1 MQYSPKLKKAME
13 EIKAIVTKYD
23 IGAMVIIHTP
33 DHSEYYMN
41 ISPSYSC
48 AKHDGDTVRI
58 KAKLKD
64 FNGDKKAWQLK
75 VTDTSNMLSLLGET
89 GGRTA
94 LSILNVSKQLD
105 KVVDAEHLDGDHT
118 GHTQQNN

>member
-13 EIKAIVTKYD
+13 EIKAIIRKHD
-23 IGAMVIIHTP
+23 IGAMVILHAP
-33 DHSEYYMN
+33 GFSEYYMN

-64 FNGDKKAWQLK
+64 FNGDKKAWQVK
-75 VTDTSNMLSLLGET
+75 VTDTSNMLTHLGET
-89 GGRTA
+89 GARTSM
-94 LSILNVSKQLD
+94 SILNVSEQLD
-105 KVVDAEHLDGDHT
+105 KLIDAEHFGGGHSSHT
-118 GHTQQNN
+118 DQNN